1 MDPVQARRTSR
12 QMWLEE
18 LYAFDN
24 SHLTTAG
31 RLSPTKKMHK
41 HKVHPTA
48 YRPHN
53 AVTADVNPTD
63 DVHGPK
69 DKGGHAYHVTDV
81 PEPVPDTGMRPT
93 QERDVDDLRSATHES
108 MPHFSSHSA
117 LPTTTIYPS
126 AHFTTPA
133 HSFMNLHTMSS
144 ASSSSITSSS
154 SPTATTVP
162 QHPTHN
168 ISAAIISLCAVGA
181 ACALV
186 VAILLARWFSRPPK
200 RRQHPTPS
208 LPILQDPF
216 RDEESMFG
224 KEADS
229 PLFGGKER
237 GSPEVGSNGQLWTW
251 TQYNQAPAVV
261 LPVQAVTP
269 REAPS
274 PPKYSFANEKN
285 QAAYP
290 AAPPMPP
297 PAALAS
303 FQYPAPV
310 QQVSNAITRAVNRL
324 SAASLSIYPAS
335 PQIPAHEVGVAID
348 CSSGNGFT
356 GGDTRPLRRAKSKTS
371 LSKNRLSVATTHL
384 PRESTMLAYEG
395 SDIGSPTMTEVPPM
409 PALPSS
415 ASSSGGRH
423 RVKSSYFSGPYPRSS
438 SVPHMGASS
447 EQEPPLPTHVIHKA
461 EPRKERDTRALAM
474 ELGLASPMT
483 EYPTPAS
490 PHDTVYPDDSF
501 SVAPPRRA
509 PTAKRARRQ
518 SRARAP
524 AVDEPTSP
532 APDASASLGSLMLM
546 DARASLYTLAGEA
559 QRDDAGR
566 RAGTGAGTRG
576 GIGERPPRVP
586 SPPTLPSLAQ
596 MGLEHSNP
604 DAFADYRS
612 PTYSIYNL
620 YDSVDR
626 KSRLL

>member
-12 QMWLEE
+12 PAWAAE
-18 LYAFDN
+18 LYELGEPHYTMAKEPRHT
-24 SHLTTAG
+24 ST
-31 RLSPTKKMHK
+31 SKMRK

-48 YRPHN
+48 HRPHN
-53 AVTADVNPTD
+53 AVAADADPED
-63 DVHGPK
+63 SKYGGK
-69 DKGGHAYHVTDV
+69 DKGEHSHYVTDV

-93 QERDVDDLRSATHES
+93 QERDVHDTHSSTRES
-108 MPHFSSHSA
+108 TSHGTTSHSA
-117 LPTTTIYPS
+117 LPTTTILPT
-126 AHFTTPA
+126 AHFTTPS

-144 ASSSSITSSS
+144 TASASTGSSA
-154 SPTATTVP
+154 TATSTP
-162 QHPTHN
+162 SHPTHN
-168 ISAAIISLCAVGA
+168 ISAAIIALCAVGS
-181 ACALV
+181 ACALIMFV
-186 VAILLARWFSRPPK
+186 LLVRWFSRPPK

-216 RDEESMFG
+216 RDEEALYE
-224 KEADS
+224 KEGGDS

-237 GSPEVGSNGQLWTW
+237 SSPEVGSNGQLWTW

-261 LPVQAVTP
+261 LPAQAVAP

-274 PPKYSFANEKN
+274 PPKYYSTDEKSR
-285 QAAYP
+285 AAYP

-356 GGDTRPLRRAKSKTS
+356 GGDTRPLRRAKSKGT

-395 SDIGSPTMTEVPPM
+395 SDIGSPTMTEVPTIP
-409 PALPSS
+409 PLPSS
-415 ASSSGGRH
+415 GSSSGGRH

-438 SVPHMGASS
+438 SVPHLGTFS
-447 EQEPPLPTHVIHKA
+447 EQEPPLPTHVIS
-461 EPRKERDTRALAM
+461 PRKERDTRALAM

-483 EYPTPAS
+483 EYPMPAS
-490 PHDTVYPDDSF
+490 PQDTVYPDDSF

-524 AVDEPTSP
+524 QSDESSSP

-546 DARASLYTLAGEA
+546 DGRASTYTV
-559 QRDDAGR
+559 DDAGR
-566 RAGTGAGTRG
+566 KAGNGGMRG

-620 YDSVDR
+620 YGEGDR